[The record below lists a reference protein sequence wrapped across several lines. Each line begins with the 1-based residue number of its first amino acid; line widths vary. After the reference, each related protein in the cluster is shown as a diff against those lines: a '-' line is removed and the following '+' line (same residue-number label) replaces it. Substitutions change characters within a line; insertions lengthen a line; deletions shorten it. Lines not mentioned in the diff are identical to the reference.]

1 MCPKQQAT
9 PNGGK
14 RETKGN
20 QKARETNGRN
30 TTKQQGKDNIFIFAW
45 TVHCALCCPDCP
57 QFAVHLTIA
66 RGTRAGAP
74 TILTMS
80 DDLVN
85 ETYAVDNGTAVDNS
99 TITAA
104 EENQEVTSD
113 ALAITVTIYGT
124 IMIVGW
130 LYFELFRERHRLAY
144 STRDRSEETRNRLC
158 EKRYSFLSWIR
169 PVQTLSDDEIVE
181 YCGLDILMFL
191 RFQRVGIKVRI
202 SASNH
207 IISCNC

>member
-1 MCPKQQAT
+1 
-9 PNGGK
+9 
-14 RETKGN
+14 
-20 QKARETNGRN
+20 
-30 TTKQQGKDNIFIFAW
+30 
-45 TVHCALCCPDCP
+45 VHCAAQTAHSSRFIL
-57 QFAVHLTIA
+57 A

-191 RFQRVGIKVRI
+191 RFQRVGIKVRT

-207 IISCNC
+207 II